1 MNEKRIRTARLI
13 RLGLFIAVWFS
24 VLYMFRWEIGTPVTY
39 DQGFGDGKE
48 SIGYVKLHRWTGT
61 SWHCRVDFSQMT
73 TALCLSLPLDST
85 VGN

>member
-61 SWHCRVDFSQMT
+61 SCHWI
-73 TALCLSLPLDST
+73 ALSAINRITKLGYLP
-85 VGN
+85 